1 MDGDFNIILD
11 SDEAWGA
18 NHSGFID
25 DYFINLFASKNLIDI
40 KPPKLVPTW
49 RNERLGQNAITRR
62 LDRVV
67 VSEELLSK
75 ICHYRAWVE
84 YPFFSDH
91 APIWFQL
98 DLLSEHKTCPFKFNC
113 HWLEDK
119 AFVEIVKKVWND
131 PRSIT
136 ENSALRKLVWKLQ
149 VLKQCTKIWL
159 KEKTKKDKDKL
170 VDLESD
176 IKDLTTKFSG

>member
-1 MDGDFNIILD
+1 LTELWFQKNFYQKFVTTGLGFN
-11 SDEAWGA
+11 
-18 NHSGFID
+18 
-25 DYFINLFASKNLIDI
+25 
-40 KPPKLVPTW
+40 
-49 RNERLGQNAITRR
+49 TR
-62 LDRVV
+62 
-67 VSEELLSK
+67 S
-75 ICHYRAWVE
+75 
-84 YPFFSDH
+84 FSDH

-98 DLLSEHKTCPFKFNC
+98 DLLSEHKTCTFKFNC

-159 KEKTKKDKDKL
+159 KEKTKKDKDML

-176 IKDLTTKFSG
+176 TKDLTTKFSG

>member
-1 MDGDFNIILD
+1 MRSQGGLTELWFQ
-11 SDEAWGA
+11 
-18 NHSGFID
+18 
-25 DYFINLFASKNLIDI
+25 KNFYQ
-40 KPPKLVPTW
+40 KFVTTG
-49 RNERLGQNAITRR
+49 LGLNTR
-62 LDRVV
+62 
-67 VSEELLSK
+67 
-75 ICHYRAWVE
+75 
-84 YPFFSDH
+84 FFSDH

-131 PRSIT
+131 PRFIT

>member
-1 MDGDFNIILD
+1 LWFQ
-11 SDEAWGA
+11 
-18 NHSGFID
+18 
-25 DYFINLFASKNLIDI
+25 KNFYQ
-40 KPPKLVPTW
+40 KFVTTG
-49 RNERLGQNAITRR
+49 LGLNT
-62 LDRVV
+62 
-67 VSEELLSK
+67 
-75 ICHYRAWVE
+75 
-84 YPFFSDH
+84 PFFSDH

-149 VLKQCTKIWL
+149 VLKQCTKICL
-159 KEKTKKDKDKL
+159 KEKTKKDKDRL
-170 VDLESD
+170 VDLDPTS
-176 IKDLTTKFSG
+176 KTSPLNFWGNQTTKTSNLT